1 MKRECNELL
10 SAWCD
15 GEITVLKTGG
25 RNQRL
30 STEATSANS
39 VLRNVLA
46 KHQDEVRADNNLA
59 KAVHTVLFE
68 NASLSDLR
76 LLAAKNRKK
85 QKKPRVSLLL

>member
-1 MKRECNELL
+1 MKTE
-10 SAWCD
+10 
-15 GEITVLKTGG
+15 G

-46 KHQDEVRADNNLA
+46 THQDEVRADNNLA
-59 KAVHTVLFE
+59 KAVLMVLFE

-76 LLAAKNRKK
+76 HLAAKGRKK
-85 QKKPRVSLLL
+85 KRDHGLAYFFEMCADNRERAAI